1 MEAIGKQT
9 SSDVITSTGLRLNN
23 LFLLLF
29 ATQRATSKGTIGI
42 RMTNAQ
48 IHADNAVRA
57 KISMPEQRE
66 AFKLKRF
73 QNINPRTST
82 KRGNTAYMVEARS
95 NANKTIL

>member
-1 MEAIGKQT
+1 M
-9 SSDVITSTGLRLNN
+9 
-23 LFLLLF
+23 
-29 ATQRATSKGTIGI
+29 
-42 RMTNAQ
+42 
-48 IHADNAVRA
+48 RA